1 MAVASDSSD
10 SAAANN
16 NKEAWE
22 YVEAKTPAHTVTS
35 VDCCTS
41 CYYFCWY
48 QHVHRNDIDSLYQRY
63 FLHLNRRSLTAL
75 LGVMAALCAVG
86 ALMDLALSQRPL
98 HPPPAA
104 RAAAF
109 GALLVFYLALVYA
122 TLQTSFRR
130 QVHLLVCSYL
140 VLGSF
145 VVLVLL
151 LALLDPAAAERAVV
165 SDLWCAL
172 FLVYVSYALVPVRMR
187 DSAVAGILLAGTYL
201 ACNLALHSEELH
213 WKQVRGNSAC
223 AHSFGRVAH
232 RNTWGTKYM
241 RRLSYLLLQHVCVL
255 EIRPNGGLGQRFGN
269 AVHC

>member
-1 MAVASDSSD
+1 MAVASGGGGASDSSD

-16 NKEAWE
+16 NKEATTTWE
-22 YVEAKTPAHTVTS
+22 YVEAKTPAHTVTT

-75 LGVMAALCAVG
+75 LGVMAALCALG
-86 ALMDLALSQRPL
+86 ALLDLALSQRPL

-122 TLQTSFRR
+122 TLQTSFR

-145 VVLVLL
+145 VALVSLV
-151 LALLDPAAAERAVV
+151 ALLDPGAADRAIL

-187 DSAVAGILLAGTYL
+187 DSVVTGVLLAGTYL
-201 ACNLALHSEELH
+201 ACNLALHADRLH
-213 WKQVRGNSAC
+213 WKR
-223 AHSFGRVAH
+223 
-232 RNTWGTKYM
+232 
-241 RRLSYLLLQHVCVL
+241 
-255 EIRPNGGLGQRFGN
+255 
-269 AVHC
+269 